1 MSEQKRDNTVG
12 ELFDLL
18 IGIERAAQTFYL
30 RLTEMFAHEPRA
42 AEVWWMMAAD
52 EGSHVQLLQRARD
65 TLTPEQL
72 AAPADPH
79 LMEAARTAASLM
91 AKKDW
96 AGIETLEDAYQMA
109 HEGEHSEINSVFEA
123 VISEYFPVS
132 VQQQFVQSQLREH
145 LERLASLEPL
155 DWRLSVRPRRA
166 GSDG

>member
-1 MSEQKRDNTVG
+1 
-12 ELFDLL
+12 
-18 IGIERAAQTFYL
+18 
-30 RLTEMFAHEPRA
+30 
-42 AEVWWMMAAD
+42 
-52 EGSHVQLLQRARD
+52 
-65 TLTPEQL
+65 PEQL